1 MIVATAGHVDHGK
14 TLLVRALTGVDTDRL
29 PEEKKRQMT
38 IDLGFAYLPG
48 PAPGAAPGEAIGF
61 IDVPGHER
69 FVRNMLCG
77 VAGIDFVL
85 FVVAADD
92 GPMPQTREHLAILD
106 LLGIAAGAIV
116 VTKTD
121 RAEPARVAAV
131 ADAMRALLAP
141 TPLAGAPVFP
151 VSALTGAGIDALKR
165 HLATARLTLAARR
178 TDGNFRLAI
187 DRCFTVV
194 GAGLVVTGT
203 AVSGTVRAGDAVRL
217 LSDGQ
222 EVRVRAIRAHDA
234 PADGGHAGQRL
245 ALNLAGPNL
254 DKDRIAR
261 GDWIVAGPVPGAA
274 RKIDA
279 RLRVLETEAR
289 PLAHWTPVH
298 VHLGAAE
305 ATGRVAVL
313 ADAAI
318 APGGSALVQLV
329 LDRPIGALAGDRFVV
344 RDQSAQ
350 RTLGGGRVIDVFAPV
365 RGRARPD
372 RLAFL
377 AAMETADH
385 AGALARLLDEGV
397 LGIDLARFAAA
408 RNLTPEDS
416 SALFGTVAMTR
427 VRREGIDHGFAPRRW
442 DSLRETVLA
451 ALADWHRRHPGVA
464 GVSEDRLAATAGL
477 RLPAAVALAV
487 AAELA
492 RAGAIAREGRTVHL
506 PAHRARMEPADAAR
520 WKRVAPLLAAGGVSP
535 PAVGEIALKLGEPPP
550 KVEQL
555 LVRAG
560 RLGLVVRISPNR
572 FLPPAA
578 LQALAETAET
588 LAAAAPDGMLTV
600 VGFREGAKIGRNLAV
615 EVLEHFDRV
624 KLTRRIG
631 DGRKVLR
638 PAAGLFAAD

>member
-38 IDLGFAYLPG
+38 IDLGFAYLP
-48 PAPGAAPGEAIGF
+48 APGAAPGEAIGF
-61 IDVPGHER
+61 VDVPGHER

-106 LLGIAAGAIV
+106 LLGVAAGAAVI
-116 VTKTD
+116 TKAD
-121 RAEPARVAAV
+121 RVPPARAAAV
-131 ADAMRALLAP
+131 AEEVRALLAP
-141 TPLAGAPVFP
+141 TPLAGAPAFA
-151 VSALTGAGIDALKR
+151 VSALTGEGMDALRR
-165 HLATARLTLAARR
+165 HLAAARLTLAARR

-254 DKDRIAR
+254 DKDRVAR

-279 RLRVLETEAR
+279 RLRVLETESR

-305 ATGRVAVL
+305 ATGRIAVL
-313 ADAAI
+313 EGGAI

-350 RTLGGGRVIDVFAPV
+350 RTLGGGRVIDVFPPA

-385 AGALARLLDEGV
+385 AAALARLLDEGV
-397 LGIDLARFAAA
+397 LGIDLARFGAA
-408 RNLTPEDS
+408 RNLTPEES
-416 SALFGTVAMTR
+416 TAVFGTVAMTR
-427 VRREGIDHGFAPRRW
+427 VRREGIDQGFAPCHW

-487 AAELA
+487 AGELA
-492 RAGAIAREGRTVHL
+492 RAGTIAREGRTVHL
-506 PAHRARMEPADAAR
+506 PAHRAKMEPADAAR
-520 WKRVAPLLAAGGVSP
+520 WKRVAPLLQAGGVSP
-535 PAVGEIALKLGEPPP
+535 PAVGEIALKIGEPPP

-578 LQALAETAET
+578 LQALAEKAEA
-588 LAAAAPDGMLTV
+588 LAAAAPGELLTV
-600 VGFREGAKIGRNLAV
+600 IGFREGAGIGRNLAV
-615 EVLEHFDRV
+615 EVLEHFDRI

-631 DGRKVLR
+631 DGRKLLR
-638 PAAGLFAAD
+638 PAAGLFQSQ